1 MLRGEISNRAAAIIA
16 LDYRIL
22 LDVNRPYTWFLR
34 KVPELIMHKSFENTM
49 NKALPWRPGAKLWL
63 ESYWEFRF
71 AVFTVGVP
79 TIARAVD
86 MIVGSHIIE
95 TFHFEDRYEFNRW
108 SRITR
113 AIGKIYTNDPE
124 LLGLDDLIQP
134 HSGWT
139 QEIK

>member
-22 LDVNRPYTWFLR
+22 LEERRPYVWFLQ
-34 KVPELIMHKSFENTM
+34 KVPELLLHKGFESAMH
-49 NKALPWRPGAKLWL
+49 KALPWRGGARLWL
-63 ESYWEFRF
+63 ESYWEYRF
-71 AVFTVGVP
+71 AVFTVEVP
-79 TIARAVD
+79 VISRAID

-95 TFHFEDRYEFNRW
+95 TFHFEDRYEFRRW

-113 AIGKIYTNDPE
+113 AIGRIFTNDPL
-124 LLGLDDLIQP
+124 LLGMDDLIQP

-139 QEIK
+139 QEI